1 MNNTMSQRLQMLR
14 EGAPLIHAITNP
26 ISINQCANA
35 VLALGARPIMA
46 EHPEEVCQI
55 TRTAAALLLNLGNIT
70 EVRMQSMAIAARTA
84 GKEGI
89 PFTLDAVGV
98 ACSDLRRTYVHQLM
112 EKVPPTVL
120 KGNYAEIQAL
130 ACPSYT
136 ASGVDGDRQ
145 LSLATVAAA
154 AEELSQRYGAVILA
168 SGETDLV
175 CDGRQRMLIRNGTP
189 QLGSVTGTGCMLGAL
204 CSCFLAVCPPLD
216 AAVSACVMLGVAG
229 ERAATDRGSG
239 TFQQNLMDQL
249 STLKGE
255 TIQVYERTEEYH
267 FESHGYHTLFGD

>member
-1 MNNTMSQRLQMLR
+1 MNKAMSQRLQALR

-70 EVRMQSMAIAARTA
+70 EIRMQSMAASARTA
-84 GKEGI
+84 GKEEI

-98 ACSDLRRTYVHQLM
+98 ACSDLRRKYAYQLM
-112 EKVPPTVL
+112 GEVPPTVL

-136 ASGVDGDRQ
+136 ASGVDGDQQ
-145 LSLATVAAA
+145 LSLETVAAA
-154 AEELSQRYGAVILA
+154 AAELSQRYGAVVLA
-168 SGETDLV
+168 SGKTDLV
-175 CDGRQRMLIRNGTP
+175 CDGRETILIQNGTP
-189 QLGSVTGTGCMLGAL
+189 QLGSITGTGCMLGAL
-204 CSCFLAVCPPLD
+204 CSCFLAVCPPLA

-239 TFQQNLMDQL
+239 TFQRNLMDQL
-249 STLKGE
+249 STLGAE

-267 FESHGYHTLFGD
+267 IESHG